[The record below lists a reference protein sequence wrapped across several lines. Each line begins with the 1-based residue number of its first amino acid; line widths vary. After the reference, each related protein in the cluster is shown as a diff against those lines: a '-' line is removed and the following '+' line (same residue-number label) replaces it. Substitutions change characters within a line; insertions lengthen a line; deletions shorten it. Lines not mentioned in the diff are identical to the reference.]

1 MAGPSTAKPSVGSVS
16 WIANERSTVQQL
28 GDQDMED
35 FAFAARNDLEWLN
48 EHMAEIFERN
58 NLDVAELLKT
68 PGKLRGQKTPRTG
81 RKQVRPAAPGRE
93 LLANILGF
101 QQPAN
106 ENPSDNPFY
115 TAAPLPGKIQ
125 TSPARGSSRSPSRPL
140 RVLQDTKAKKPTN
153 PIKDNSF
160 GLKQPE
166 SQPSLTDSGVWSD
179 FQSQPQ
185 QTGFVSEYNSFAS
198 EPAIDSR
205 TGDRSSNYHIAPE
218 EPDEREQ
225 EHKEQ
230 EQEDEEPEE
239 EEVEVE
245 LGKPGDNDLEPP
257 MPESPGYTIKVASPG
272 IIALE
277 KPVSSERFA
286 VKSVS
291 LPKEADNKNEP
302 EPRGS
307 GRLARRSSPTPAT
320 VEAQPDRPNSSL
332 PPSSPPSLPQQETL
346 VEISE
351 KMPTLPTE
359 QSPIPPLAAVEP
371 IRPQTLSLENSA
383 EPEKNSP
390 AAPQTPGDEDSSR
403 SSSSSESPA
412 PEIPM
417 ARKSILNFASLPAR
431 EPLTNKKKS
440 LGVKHTRDSNVEQ
453 VRLNGTS
460 RASWMNRKG
469 NGKSLGA
476 SSRQI
481 ERMEKADKETKEV
494 GMKDAKEEEEE
505 EEEIFLKTDA
515 SNSLK
520 RKTETV
526 RDGSRKKSKGTSE
539 ESELESDESNGE
551 TAKAVALHNK
561 TSTQRLHDK
570 IQQLGKVNASRE
582 ARPFPSSGSS
592 VAYPELPQLEND
604 TVQAVPASK
613 STESEKG
620 QPSVTTIGQTSI
632 AQDDEEWI
640 PMPKQTL
647 TRSQSQKEEI
657 AAKEQTLARSQ
668 SHTEGTVA
676 SKQQETEKPVS
687 ARWRHHSPQHT
698 SPQPTSIRTITT
710 SESAPNL
717 RSPAAVRQLPLSPLK
732 ASFSEDWIKT
742 PASPAA
748 KSSGEGAITAVKAHT
763 SVVFKKA
770 KEMLLK
776 SSTASTSAKIETMN
790 PASRGWHG
798 GQNSRE
804 QNSREQPKN
813 IGSQKSAKSMEQLYP
828 DLGAMM
834 ADLGAETR
842 QMSIDVPEAVLEP
855 NREPRR
861 TRSSA
866 SKDTH
871 ENSPEVEQSAVK
883 IQKARAERES
893 ERLER
898 EQQFR
903 EKEEQLRRVEEELL
917 REREERELERRQQEE
932 KLRKQREESLRLAEE
947 KLRQERE
954 LQQKYKEER
963 IRREKEEFKKFQEEK
978 LKQEKEELKRRQQ
991 EELRK
996 QKEEA
1001 QKAKE
1006 APASFHEQDDSTDK
1020 EEDEDNQDD
1029 DASEADTRTMIRS
1042 SAESERPPSRLQRA
1056 GGIRF
1061 QKTRDTKP
1069 VQRPGSA
1076 MKDHAKPKG
1085 PPVSISVGTASQR
1098 EMQNQRN
1105 KPPGPSTLVAAL
1117 KQSFENPSLMT
1128 STSQTSLNSSTS
1140 NNSLKSSNLGGPPK
1154 PPKSLA
1160 AAASQLKK
1168 EQEDKERKLVVKRE
1182 IERRKLE
1189 NQRKMDDEAARRA
1202 RQKPASTQK
1211 TLARTPAVANLRQ
1224 TSEEP
1229 ERRLDFKTG
1238 AKLGI
1243 AKTAVK
1249 RAFQPDA
1256 AEEQQQYRQTA
1267 TKPGAPSYQQ
1277 DTTKK
1282 RRTGEYD
1289 ERGERTYEM
1298 APPIRQSVAKKLI
1311 RRKEIVPKS
1320 AIPHGYT
1327 QASASG
1333 MQSMLRPPNKHGVP
1347 MPQVESVKFSKEK
1360 IRFAGESSVASAS
1373 TTPSTFKTPGSKS
1386 AKPSK
1391 TPAGAKDSPI
1401 YPNGELIDLPD
1412 IQTDSDD
1419 DDDDYP
1425 AKSDFH
1431 VPKWAESPELRGL
1444 LENQQSINPEDVF
1457 GPMARLDM
1465 DAIFRDGG
1473 GRQKFRARTS
1483 SANWSGAD
1491 RLTPDE
1497 IAADMEARRKMIEQG
1512 GWKYQP
1518 PQ

>member
-81 RKQVRPAAPGRE
+81 RKQVRPVAPGRE
-93 LLANILGF
+93 
-101 QQPAN
+101 PAN

-115 TAAPLPGKIQ
+115 TVAPLPGKRQ
-125 TSPARGSSRSPSRPL
+125 TSPSRGSSKSPSRSL
-140 RVLQDTKAKKPTN
+140 RVLQDIKVKKPTN
-153 PIKDNSF
+153 PIKDNSV

-185 QTGFVSEYNSFAS
+185 QTGLVSEYNSFVS

-205 TGDRSSNYHIAPE
+205 AGDRSSSYHIAPE

-225 EHKEQ
+225 EDEEQ
-230 EQEDEEPEE
+230 EQEDGEPVEEV
-239 EEVEVE
+239 VEVE
-245 LGKPGDNDLEPP
+245 PEKPEDNDLEPP
-257 MPESPGYTIKVASPG
+257 KPESPGHTIKVASPG

-277 KPVSSERFA
+277 KTVSSEGSP
-286 VKSVS
+286 VKLVS
-291 LPKEADNKNEP
+291 LLKKAANKSEP
-302 EPRGS
+302 EPRRS
-307 GRLARRSSPTPAT
+307 GRLARRSSPPPAT
-320 VEAQPDRPNSSL
+320 VEAQPDRLNSSL
-332 PPSSPPSLPQQETL
+332 PPSSPNIPQQGTL

-351 KMPTLPTE
+351 KISTLPIE
-359 QSPIPPLAAVEP
+359 QSPIPPLAAAEP
-371 IRPQTLSLENSA
+371 ARPQTPSPEKTAESA
-383 EPEKNSP
+383 KNSP
-390 AAPQTPGDEDSSR
+390 AAPQTPGDEDSPR

-481 ERMEKADKETKEV
+481 ERIEKADKEAEEV
-494 GMKDAKEEEEE
+494 GMKDAE
-505 EEEIFLKTDA
+505 EEEIILKPDA
-515 SNSLK
+515 SNNLK

-539 ESELESDESNGE
+539 ESELEGDESDGE

-582 ARPFPSSGSS
+582 ARSFPSSGSG
-592 VAYPELPQLEND
+592 VAYPELPQLEKEP
-604 TVQAVPASK
+604 VQAVPASK
-613 STESEKG
+613 SAESEEG
-620 QPSVTTIGQTSI
+620 QPSVAAIDQTSVT
-632 AQDDEEWI
+632 QDDEEWI

-647 TRSQSQKEEI
+647 TRSQSQKEEV

-687 ARWRHHSPQHT
+687 ARWRHHSPQNT
-698 SPQPTSIRTITT
+698 SPQPTIRTITT

-732 ASFSEDWIKT
+732 ASFSEDWIKS
-742 PASPAA
+742 PASPTA
-748 KSSGEGAITAVKAHT
+748 KPSGEGAITAVKAHT

-790 PASRGWHG
+790 PASRGWQG

-804 QNSREQPKN
+804 QLKSVD
-813 IGSQKSAKSMEQLYP
+813 SQKSAKPMEQLYP
-828 DLGAMM
+828 DLGIMM
-834 ADLGAETR
+834 AKDMDSPSSTKTPVTETLKETR
-842 QMSIDVPEAVLEP
+842 QMSIDVPEAVVEP

-866 SKDTH
+866 SKDTP
-871 ENSPEVEQSAVK
+871 ENSPEVEQTAVK

-898 EQQFR
+898 EERLR
-903 EKEEQLRRVEEELL
+903 EKEEQLRRVEEELR
-917 REREERELERRQQEE
+917 REREERELEHRQQEE

-947 KLRQERE
+947 KLRKEQE
-954 LQQKYKEER
+954 LQQKHKEEQ
-963 IRREKEEFKKFQEEK
+963 IRREKEEFKKLQEEK
-978 LKQEKEELKRRQQ
+978 LKQEKEELRRRQQ

-1006 APASFHEQDDSTDK
+1006 VPASFHDQDDSTDK
-1020 EEDEDNQDD
+1020 EEDEDNEDD
-1029 DASEADTRTMIRS
+1029 NASEADTRTMIRS
-1042 SAESERPPSRLQRA
+1042 SAEPERPPSRLQKA
-1056 GGIRF
+1056 GTIRF

-1076 MKDHAKPKG
+1076 MKDHAKSKG

-1105 KPPGPSTLVAAL
+1105 KPQAPSTSTLVAAL

-1140 NNSLKSSNLGGPPK
+1140 NNSLRSSNLGGPSK
-1154 PPKSLA
+1154 PLKSLA

-1168 EQEDKERKLVVKRE
+1168 EQEDKERKLVAKRE

-1189 NQRKMDDEAARRA
+1189 NQRKMDDEARRA
-1202 RQKPASTQK
+1202 RQKPVSTQK

-1238 AKLGI
+1238 AKPGL

-1267 TKPGAPSYQQ
+1267 TKSGAPSYQQ
-1277 DTTKK
+1277 DPAKK

-1298 APPIRQSVAKKLI
+1298 APPIRQSVAKK
-1311 RRKEIVPKS
+1311 S
-1320 AIPHGYT
+1320 AMPHGYT

-1333 MQSMLRPPNKHGVP
+1333 MPSMLRPPTKHGVP

-1360 IRFAGESSVASAS
+1360 IRFAGESSTASAS

-1401 YPNGELIDLPD
+1401 YQNGELIDLPD

-1512 GWKYQP
+1512 GWKFQP